1 MDIRTPPPDE
11 SLSRRESLDFEL
23 LYLLE
28 KEPGLS
34 QREIGERLG
43 ISLGRV
49 NYCLKALAGKG
60 AIKIANFR
68 AAENKLRYVYVL
80 TPHGIARRVELT
92 RRFLARKLAEY
103 DRLKEQIAELEQDLQ
118 AEEC

>member
-1 MDIRTPPPDE
+1 MDSGSPPHDAP
-11 SLSRRESLDFEL
+11 LSRRESLDFEL

-49 NYCLKALAGKG
+49 NYCLKALAEKG
-60 AIKIANFR
+60 SIKIANFR
-68 AAENKLRYVYVL
+68 AAENKLRYAYVL
-80 TPHGIARRVELT
+80 TPSGIVRRLDLT
-92 RRFLARKLAEY
+92 RRFLARKLTEY
-103 DRLKEQIAELEQDLQ
+103 NRLKEQIAALERDLPDRGH
-118 AEEC
+118 